1 MDKQKEVIDD
11 VDVEWTSAD
20 SSDSNSDDEELM
32 STIRRSRLE
41 HEFQQSLMGAGTS
54 NEASERSRAATTS
67 GEEHLTIPPIARL
80 KEPPRRLTTETYLR
94 TSNPRSVL
102 TEDDLSDIRGR
113 YGFPNEVQ
121 LRLPFKGERADA
133 VSEGWI
139 CMYTIYFECGLR
151 LPLPPLLIRAMNH
164 YNLAIPQLM
173 PNGMRVFLGLIVLS
187 EEASIEL
194 TVDDVLAIYYPQENS
209 KDHGRYSMYPR
220 RKKQVVG
227 EMKNADRYWQDR
239 YFFMHVNKKSM
250 GVLADAFN
258 PFWGTLRKELKK
270 PPPKALLFEEK
281 LERLLAL
288 PNREWNDIQVPSR
301 LRASSLWKDFV
312 ELPTGIPKRVPS
324 WVDWP
329 FVIRGALRRLFGT
342 PLFADPLTDEEALI
356 AEFALDSLVMEV
368 PTPKDIMAKRR
379 AKKEA
384 ERAAAAAAAA
394 AAVSAGQVNEPE
406 PFPVLESSPEP
417 PSKPSSPPVKKRKV
431 VEKPKRKVL
440 AKRSKKSK
448 AATPDMD
455 VEGPKIELDLP
466 PSVSILQDRQA
477 GVDIARQLLSDADAE
492 YMKQG
497 LPQSHMDDIMWDIM
511 KVNVRTM
518 GLFYRMSDR
527 VAEQRDRLK
536 DLQEK
541 DIARG
546 EKLLDIERKFGDV
559 KAGADGL
566 MAELQNS
573 MDVAREGTSAM
584 ETLVKRFDEGQARI
598 KSLEA
603 ENAALATQIIDAFE
617 KATLKARYDI
627 LKDYKAGLLDEAQI
641 DEEIEMFEEDY
652 PDEARSLSA
661 VPASAPAEAGNA
673 NVEPPV
679 PADPSEDCEARE

>member
-11 VDVEWTSAD
+11 VDVEWTSTD
-20 SSDSNSDDEELM
+20 SSDSSSDNEELM
-32 STIRRSRLE
+32 STIRRSRFE
-41 HEFQQSLMGAGTS
+41 HEFQQSQMGAGTS
-54 NEASERSRAATTS
+54 NEASERSRPATTS
-67 GEEHLTIPPIARL
+67 GEEFVLIPPIARL
-80 KEPPRRLTTETYLR
+80 TEPPRRLTTETYLR

-102 TEDDLSDIRGR
+102 IENDLSDIRGR

-121 LRLPFKGERADA
+121 LRLPFKGERADTIF
-133 VSEGWI
+133 EGWI

-151 LPLPPLLIRAMNH
+151 LRLPPLLIRAMNH
-164 YNLAIPQLM
+164 YNLTIPQLM

-187 EEASIEL
+187 EEANIVL
-194 TVDDVLAIYYPQENS
+194 TVDDVLAIYYPQENA

-288 PNREWNDIQVPSR
+288 PDRDWDDIQVPR
-301 LRASSLWKDFV
+301 
-312 ELPTGIPKRVPS
+312 
-324 WVDWP
+324 
-329 FVIRGALRRLFGT
+329 RGALRRLFGT
-342 PLFADPLTDEEALI
+342 PLFVDPLTNEEALI

-379 AKKEA
+379 AKKEV

-394 AAVSAGQVNEPE
+394 SAGQVNEPE

-417 PSKPSSPPVKKRKV
+417 LSKPSSPLVKKRKV
-431 VEKPKRKVL
+431 VEKPKRKVP

-448 AATPDMD
+448 VAIPETD
-455 VEGPKIELDLP
+455 VEGPRIEVDLP
-466 PSVSILQDRQA
+466 PSVSILQDRQMS
-477 GVDIARQLLSDADAE
+477 VDITRQLFSDADAE
-492 YMKQG
+492 IMKQG
-497 LPQSHMDDIMWDIM
+497 LPQSHMDDIMWETM
-511 KVNVRTM
+511 KINVRTM

-536 DLQEK
+536 DLMEK
-541 DIARG
+541 DVARG

-566 MAELQNS
+566 MAELQKS

-584 ETLVKRFDEGQARI
+584 ETLVKRFDEGQAKI

-603 ENAALATQIIDAFE
+603 ENAALATQIMDAFE
-617 KATLKARYDI
+617 KATLKAQYDI

-652 PDEARSLSA
+652 PDEVRSLSS
-661 VPASAPAEAGNA
+661 VPASAPIEAEPAD
-673 NVEPPV
+673 VEPPV
-679 PADPSEDCEARE
+679 QANPSEDREARR